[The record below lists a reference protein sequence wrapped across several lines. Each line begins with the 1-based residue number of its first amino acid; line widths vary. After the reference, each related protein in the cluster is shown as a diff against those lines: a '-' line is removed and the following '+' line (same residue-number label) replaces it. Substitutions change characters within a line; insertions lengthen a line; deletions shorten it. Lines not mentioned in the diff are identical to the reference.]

1 LDQIAAASWFW
12 QRLDQAL
19 LLAGI
24 ADHLSEWAT
33 LHADFC
39 DAWAVLATAR
49 CPGRNNP
56 DCLT

>member
-1 LDQIAAASWFW
+1 MWFW